1 MKTFKLI
8 FRLFADAYREW
19 SHDRAAR
26 IGAALA
32 YYALFSLAPLLVIMI
47 TIAGAVY
54 GEAAAEG
61 KIVAAIT
68 DQVGPDTAASVERLL
83 ADVHAA
89 GSRLVSTVVSSIL
102 LIIGATNFFSQLRD
116 ALNTMWNV
124 RRKPRNHF
132 LGGVIEIAHDRLLAT
147 IMVLSLGILLLAA
160 LAISAS
166 LTVLNGWL
174 QTIITP
180 NTSFLLKGGNLL
192 TGLGLMTLL
201 FALTFKLLPDVKIA
215 WQVVWVGALVTS
227 ALFNLGAFLIGLYLG
242 YGKPQTILGAAGSLV
257 VLMIWMAYTAQIIF
271 FGAKFALVYGAA
283 IGKPIVPAA
292 NAVAMKLAVAD
303 DLLEE

>member
-1 MKTFKLI
+1 MKTLLFILH
-8 FRLFADAYREW
+8 LFADAYKEW

-61 KIVAAIT
+61 QIVEAISDQIGPEAALGV
-68 DQVGPDTAASVERLL
+68 QRLL

-124 RRKPRNHF
+124 RRKPGNHF
-132 LGGVIEIAHDRLLAT
+132 WHGILDIALDRLLAT
-147 IMVLSLGILLLAA
+147 LMVLSLGIILLAA
-160 LAISAS
+160 LAISTG
-166 LTVLNGWL
+166 LTVLNGWMRTL
-174 QTIITP
+174 VIP
-180 NTSFLLKGGNLL
+180 NPSFLLEGGNLL
-192 TGLGLMTLL
+192 TGFGLMTLL
-201 FALTFKLLPDVKIA
+201 FALTFKLLPDVKIS

-283 IGKPIVPAA
+283 IGKPILPAA
-292 NAVAMKLAVAD
+292 NAVAMKLAVD
-303 DLLEE
+303 ELLEK